1 MIIRMLKNKQTNKKH
16 NSPSK
21 GNLLLFLVELKF
33 SLEPLF
39 HDDDVQFYFNLGDL
53 AICMRT

>member
-1 MIIRMLKNKQTNKKH
+1 MLKNKQTNKKH

-39 HDDDVQFYFNLGDL
+39 HEDDVQFYFNLGDL

>member
-1 MIIRMLKNKQTNKKH
+1 MIIRMLKNKQTTKKH

-21 GNLLLFLVELKF
+21 GNLLLFLVELKL
-33 SLEPLF
+33 SLQSLF

-53 AICMRT
+53 AIRMRT